1 MMTRLKY
8 WSFIKLLWHY
18 LEVKGN
24 SYELWLECAF
34 LCLSLFD
41 EAVEESK
48 GALEGSYFMQ
58 NTSFSLGI
66 QKE

>member
-48 GALEGSYFMQ
+48 GAL
-58 NTSFSLGI
+58 
-66 QKE
+66 

>member
-18 LEVKGN
+18 LKVKGN

-48 GALEGSYFMQ
+48 GAFRVLILCKILVSV
-58 NTSFSLGI
+58 
-66 QKE
+66 